1 MVLPF
6 LSTKL
11 RILGG
16 LYLDR
21 PSLWCGDTDTATK
34 SRDESAS
41 LGVERSG
48 EFDLDYD
55 GFAMMPLTETVQP
68 IGKMFK
74 RSVLR
79 QHERERTFFECYCDA
94 AWPRLVV
101 MDV

>member
-1 MVLPF
+1 V
-6 LSTKL
+6 
-11 RILGG
+11 
-16 LYLDR
+16 
-21 PSLWCGDTDTATK
+21 CGDADTRTETK

-41 LGVERSG
+41 LGIERSG

-68 IGKMFK
+68 IGKIFK

-94 AWPRLVV
+94 AWPRLVA

>member
-1 MVLPF
+1 V
-6 LSTKL
+6 
-11 RILGG
+11 
-16 LYLDR
+16 
-21 PSLWCGDTDTATK
+21 CGDADTTTETK

-55 GFAMMPLTETVQP
+55 GFAMVPLTETVQP
-68 IGKMFK
+68 IGKIFK

-79 QHERERTFFECYCDA
+79 HHERERTLFECYCDA
-94 AWPRLVV
+94 AWPRFVV